1 MNEATKERRR
11 RSIHPDFKTH
21 GQSHPKSEAEGTSGS
36 TKWTSV
42 QQKLKRKKKRI
53 KVNLQKRPTPCP
65 FYANVYRLMF
75 ECFLAQYRDYSPVA
89 NYCIADVVITE
100 AGWEND
106 FISEL
111 PP

>member
-1 MNEATKERRR
+1 MKRQKSAGDDRSTLTLKLMGRVIRSPKQRAPVAPQNGPQSNKNLKE
-11 RSIHPDFKTH
+11 
-21 GQSHPKSEAEGTSGS
+21 
-36 TKWTSV
+36 
-42 QQKLKRKKKRI
+42 KKRI